1 MSTAWENCLL
11 VCAARGRAAGLCI
24 VALGI
29 MLGLAAPTPVAA
41 TAVSSASASLTL
53 TIIGVTGADLDDL
66 TIDSLI
72 IPDAGVETYGN
83 AWPGGEGI
91 WDEFDFPVWRQEVSA
106 GAYAE
111 PTPEGWAGGYLEI
124 SSYIDILTG
133 PDVSPDE
140 PIVLE
145 FRVEWSV
152 SASAVVDN
160 PSAEESAMADAVF
173 VLDPF
178 GEPPSVVRARAN
190 TAYAMPGESFSG
202 SKDFTA
208 SMLYYSPDIGHILPF
223 SFFLGARAVAYSVAV
238 PVAGTL
244 PLMAAGLVGLGLMG
258 LRRKA

>member
-24 VALGI
+24 GALGI
-29 MLGLAAPTPVAA
+29 MLGLATPTPVAA
-41 TAVSSASASLTL
+41 TAVSSASASLIL

-72 IPDAGVETYGN
+72 MPDVGWDESGSARAG
-83 AWPGGEGI
+83 GGS

-106 GAYAE
+106 NAYAE
-111 PTPEGWAGGYLEI
+111 PRPWGGGGFFSI
-124 SSYIDILTG
+124 IHSYIYVFVG
-133 PDVSPDE
+133 PDGLPDE

-145 FRVEWSV
+145 FRAEWSV

-160 PSAEESAMADAVF
+160 PSAREYAIATANAVF
-173 VLDPF
+173 VLEPF
-178 GEPPSVVRARAN
+178 DDHPSEVRAR
-190 TAYAMPGESFSG
+190 PGESFSG
-202 SKDFTA
+202 SKVFTA

-223 SFFLGARAVAYSVAV
+223 SFFLGADARAYSV

-244 PLMAAGLVGLGLMG
+244 PLMAAGLLGLGLMG
-258 LRRKA
+258 LRRKG

>member
-66 TIDSLI
+66 TINSATVTDGLPYELGTGRI
-72 IPDAGVETYGN
+72 
-83 AWPGGEGI
+83 GGHN
-91 WDEFDFPVWRQEVSA
+91 WDEFDFRVWRQELSVN
-106 GAYAE
+106 AYAE
-111 PTPEGWAGGYLEI
+111 PRPWGWAGAYFEFI
-124 SSYIDILTG
+124 SFIDVLTAPG
-133 PDVSPDE
+133 GSPDE

-152 SASAVVDN
+152 SASAVADN
-160 PSAEESAMADAVF
+160 PSAEEYATAWASIV
-173 VLDPF
+173 PF
-178 GEPPSVVRARAN
+178 DDYSQDFFASAN

-208 SMLYYSPDIGHILPF
+208 FFYPPFGRFPLYMTVSA
-223 SFFLGARAVAYSVAV
+223 SAYSA